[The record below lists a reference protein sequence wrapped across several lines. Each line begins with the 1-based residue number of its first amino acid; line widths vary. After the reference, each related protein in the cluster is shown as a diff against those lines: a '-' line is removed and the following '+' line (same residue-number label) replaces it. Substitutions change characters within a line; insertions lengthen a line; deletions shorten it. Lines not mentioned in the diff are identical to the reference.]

1 MKRVRYQPA
10 AESDLFDILLTI
22 ATDHPPAAMAFREKL
37 EASVQRLSPHPFS
50 APAREHVRPGL
61 RGLSVGRY
69 VVYYRVAKDDVLIV
83 RILHMARDV
92 HWTTFD
98 QRA

>member
-22 ATDHPPAAMAFREKL
+22 AIDHPPAALAFREKL
-37 EASVQRLSPHPFS
+37 EASVKRLSTHPFS

-69 VVYYRVAKDDVLIV
+69 VVYYRVTEDTVLIV

-92 HWTTFD
+92 HRTSFD
-98 QRA
+98 